1 MNTRIYRLL
10 PLLFIIMLFPG
21 EADLNASNASS
32 GFIISGADAV
42 QFVDAAGSP
51 ELEDL
56 IQQVAIRFV
65 VQFANQ
71 LKFYDVSP
79 APGELLDLIAQV
91 KPRFVVQFANA
102 NQFHSFAFPVDI
114 IGDTHPPDI
123 SNLTTSDS
131 GSVGW
136 QTDEYAIGEVHYGPQ
151 SDNYTE
157 VLSNGL
163 YQLNHDYQITNLIEG
178 QTYYLK
184 AKSTDRSG
192 NIAWSGERNFT
203 FETPKSLYLPVI
215 LSNSP

>member
-10 PLLFIIMLFPG
+10 PLVFIILLFPG
-21 EADLNASNASS
+21 EADLNASNAST

-42 QFVDAAGSP
+42 QFVDTAGSP

-56 IQQVAIRFV
+56 IQQVAVRFV

-91 KPRFVVQFANA
+91 KPRFVIQFANA
-102 NQFHSFAFPVDI
+102 SQFYSFAFPVDI
-114 IGDTHPPDI
+114 IGDTYPPII
-123 SNLTTSDS
+123 SNLTASNS

-136 QTDEYAIGEVHYGPQ
+136 QTDEYAIGEVHYGLQ
-151 SDNYTE
+151 SGNYTE

-163 YQLNHDYQITNLIEG
+163 YQLNHNYQLTNLIG
-178 QTYYLK
+178 DQTYYLK

-192 NIAWSGERNFT
+192 NVTWSSERSFT
-203 FETPKSLYLPVI
+203 YQTPKNLYLPVV
-215 LSNSP
+215 LNNSP